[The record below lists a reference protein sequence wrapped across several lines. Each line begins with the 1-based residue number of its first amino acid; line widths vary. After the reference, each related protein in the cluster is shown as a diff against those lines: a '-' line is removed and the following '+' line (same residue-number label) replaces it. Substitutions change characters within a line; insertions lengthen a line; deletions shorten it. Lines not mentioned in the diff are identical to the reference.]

1 MALKEKTENTHTMVK
16 VVKSQKVLFFII
28 IFIDQKKNKE
38 KKSLKFKQLINLF
51 KALFQLPNWKE
62 KSNIF

>member
-28 IFIDQKKNKE
+28 IFIDPKKNKE
-38 KKSLKFKQLINLF
+38 KKSLKFKQLISLF
-51 KALFQLPNWKE
+51 KALLHVPN
-62 KSNIF
+62 

>member
-28 IFIDQKKNKE
+28 IFIDPKKIK
-38 KKSLKFKQLINLF
+38 KKSLKFKQLVNLF
-51 KALFQLPNWKE
+51 KALLQVPN
-62 KSNIF
+62 